1 MKLIECVPNFSEGKD
16 KNIIKAI
23 TDEIR
28 KVEGATLL
36 DVDPGA
42 DTNRTVVTFVAGPDA
57 LIEAAFNAI
66 KKASELINMED
77 HKGAHPRMGATD
89 VCPLIPISGISEEEC
104 IEVSKTLAEKVG
116 SEIGIP
122 VYLYEKSAS
131 KPEWKQMANIREGEY
146 EALERKFKDEN
157 WKPDYGPFKF
167 NPKSGATVIGV
178 RDFLIA
184 YNINLNTQN
193 KKIAKD
199 IGLSIRDSGRLK
211 KDVNGKIVK
220 DENGKKMRVPGT
232 LQACK
237 ATGWFLQDFNIA
249 QVTMNLIDY
258 KTTGIHTAYEE
269 VRRQAEIR
277 GVLVTGSEIVGLIPM
292 KAIVDAGKFYL
303 SKQGMTQGITE
314 SEIIDMGIMSL
325 GLSSLYKF
333 EPEKKII
340 EYKVGARKRGDL
352 VRKKVFDFVDE
363 IAADSVAPG
372 GGSVAALLNSM
383 AAALCTMVANVT
395 YSLKNFSHIKADMEE
410 VAVEGQKIK
419 DRLLSLIDED
429 TEAFNDII
437 SARRKAK
444 KTDKEKVIRKEAMEN
459 ATKKAAEIPLE
470 TCKLGLDSLK
480 LINENVEKINPNS
493 ITDIA
498 VGALS
503 ALAGVEGAYL
513 NVIINLQDIEDK
525 NFNVNITKKADSY
538 LEEAKKLKESIM
550 ERTYLI
556 MKGE

>member
-16 KNIIKAI
+16 KNIINAI
-23 TDEIR
+23 TDEIK
-28 KVEGATLL
+28 KVKGATLL

-42 DTNRTVVTFVAGPDA
+42 DTNRTVVTFVAGPEA
-57 LIEAAFNAI
+57 LICAAFNAI
-66 KKASELINMED
+66 KKASELINMEE

-104 IEVSKTLAEKVG
+104 IELSKKLAEKVG

-146 EALERKFKDEN
+146 EALSRKFKDEK

-184 YNINLNTQN
+184 YNINLNTKN
-193 KKIAKD
+193 SKIAKD
-199 IGLSIRDSGRLK
+199 IGLSIRDTGRLK
-211 KDVNGKIVK
+211 RDINGKIER
-220 DENGKKMRVPGT
+220 DDDGKKLRIPGT
-232 LQACK
+232 LQSCK
-237 ATGWFLQDFNIA
+237 ATGWYLPDFNIA

-258 KTTGIHTAYEE
+258 NTTGIHTAYEE

-277 GVLVTGSEIVGLIPM
+277 GVLVTGSEIVGLIPI
-292 KAIVDAGKFYL
+292 KAILDSGKFYL

-314 SEIIDMGIMSL
+314 KEIIDMGIMSL

-333 EPEKKII
+333 EPEKKLI
-340 EYKVGARKRGDL
+340 EYRVGARKRGDL
-352 VRKKVFDFVDE
+352 VSKKVFGFVDE

-372 GGSVAALLNSM
+372 GGSVSALLNSM

-395 YSLKNFSHIKADMEE
+395 YSLKNFSHRKAEMEE
-410 VAVEGQKIK
+410 VAIEGQKMK
-419 DRLLSLIDED
+419 DRLLNLIDED

-437 SARRKAK
+437 SARRKSK
-444 KTDKEKVIRKEAMEN
+444 KTEKEKILREEAIEN

-480 LINENVEKINPNS
+480 LINNNVEKINPNS
-493 ITDIA
+493 ITDIG

-513 NVIINLQDIEDK
+513 NVIINLKDIKDK
-525 NFNVNITKKADSY
+525 DFNTDITKKSENY
-538 LEEAKKLKESIM
+538 LNEAKKLKNSIMKKVYSIM
-550 ERTYLI
+550 E
-556 MKGE
+556 GE